1 MAIQNSGDGMTL
13 AGTLGGT
20 FLTVLGNIPLADV
33 SRTVAM
39 AAVGATV
46 SFLVSL
52 GLKYIWEWVK
62 RRKWL

>member
-1 MAIQNSGDGMTL
+1 MDNSWHTDASTR

-20 FLTVLGNIPLADV
+20 FLVLLLHISGEELIKTALL
-33 SRTVAM
+33 

-52 GLKYIWEWVK
+52 LLKQVVK
-62 RRKWL
+62 RMR